1 MTVLG
6 VKRYFD
12 YYTKHQQ
19 NAINKEEMDSM
30 DFDMIFKEGLEYKYE
45 NIYYTALSVE
55 EIEERIIGIFVVED
69 VVYQKID

>member
-1 MTVLG
+1 
-6 VKRYFD
+6 
-12 YYTKHQQ
+12 
-19 NAINKEEMDSM
+19 MDSM